1 MEDLKILTSK
11 ELEEKSNNELLFEM
25 KKMEAEHEAIKLKM
39 LNDYDKMIEIEKTFK
54 LANEIILKRLKG
66 N

>member
-1 MEDLKILTSK
+1 MKDLKILTTK
-11 ELEEKSNNELLFEM
+11 ELEEKSNNELLFEI

-39 LNDYDKMIEIEKTFK
+39 LNDYDTMIELEKTFK
-54 LANEIILKRLKG
+54 LANEIILKRLKR